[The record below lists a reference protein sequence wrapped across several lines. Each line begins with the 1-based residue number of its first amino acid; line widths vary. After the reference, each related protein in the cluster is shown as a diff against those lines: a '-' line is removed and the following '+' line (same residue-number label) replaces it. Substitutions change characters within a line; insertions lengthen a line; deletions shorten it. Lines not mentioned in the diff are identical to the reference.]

1 MWKQEEK
8 RQVPNLT
15 GKRGSVGQSEGLLIP
30 RLSVRFRLKL
40 KTQTH
45 MDLSYIDP
53 QLRVLNYGWR
63 LLKMIKATIIILA
76 KWQNKTT
83 NR

>member
-1 MWKQEEK
+1 
-8 RQVPNLT
+8 
-15 GKRGSVGQSEGLLIP
+15 
-30 RLSVRFRLKL
+30 
-40 KTQTH
+40 
-45 MDLSYIDP
+45 MDLRNIDP